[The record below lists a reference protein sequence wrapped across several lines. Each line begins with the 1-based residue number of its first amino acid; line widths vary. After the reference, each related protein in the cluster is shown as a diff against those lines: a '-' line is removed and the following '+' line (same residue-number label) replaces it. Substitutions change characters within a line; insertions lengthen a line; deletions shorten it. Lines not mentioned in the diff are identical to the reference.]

1 MEQTEPK
8 EVRRKRRK
16 EEMDDHICRLN
27 RLDNYKEKIVT
38 KGIVVVSRQLI
49 PKNIVEVNEQA
60 FLTLVEKS
68 RQPRYTDADIGKLFR
83 DIVQRTKKE

>member
-16 EEMDDHICRLN
+16 EEMDDHIRRLN